1 MSSPWI
7 ARQLRRHIVGADTT
21 SARLSRPP
29 PYHVPMGVDITEA
42 DFERE
47 VIQASHQVPV
57 VVDFWAEWCGPC
69 KQLAPVLEAAIAS
82 RGGAVKLVK
91 VDTEANQ
98 QLAAAFRIQSIPAV
112 KAFKDG
118 VVVAEFNGALPPAQI
133 EAFLDQLVPSATDE
147 AVAAGDADA
156 LRAVLAEDPTNVDAA
171 MAFARLLL
179 AAGQPA
185 DAISV
190 LEPVQ
195 ETPQAAGLMT
205 CAEIVLDPTLD
216 PELATALQRLSG
228 DPVGALEA
236 MLEVLPGADAKR
248 KDRVRRVMI
257 GVFAER
263 PVDDPIVLEYRKRL
277 ARALN

>member
-1 MSSPWI
+1 
-7 ARQLRRHIVGADTT
+7 
-21 SARLSRPP
+21 
-29 PYHVPMGVDITEA
+29 MGVDVNAAE
-42 DFERE
+42 FNLE
-47 VIQASHQVPV
+47 VIEASHQVPV
-57 VVDFWAEWCGPC
+57 VVDFWADWCGPC
-69 KQLAPVLEAAIAS
+69 KQLAPALEAAVAS
-82 RGGAVKLVK
+82 RGGAIKLVK

-118 VVVAEFNGALPPAQI
+118 QVVAEFSGAIPPAQI
-133 EAFLDQLVPSATDE
+133 EAFLDQLIPSATDE
-147 AVAAGDADA
+147 AVAAGDADS
-156 LRAVLAEDPTNVDAA
+156 LRAILAEDPTNLDAA

-179 AAGQPA
+179 AAGQTA
-185 DAISV
+185 DAIAV
-190 LEPVQ
+190 LEPVK
-195 ETPQAAGLMT
+195 ETPQAAGLIT
-205 CAEIVLDPTLD
+205 CAEIVLDPSLD
-216 PELATALQRLSG
+216 PELSAALERLAG

-236 MLEVLPGADAKR
+236 MLEVLPGADADR

>member
-1 MSSPWI
+1 
-7 ARQLRRHIVGADTT
+7 
-21 SARLSRPP
+21 
-29 PYHVPMGVDITEA
+29 MGVDITEA
-42 DFERE
+42 DFARE

>member
-1 MSSPWI
+1 
-7 ARQLRRHIVGADTT
+7 
-21 SARLSRPP
+21 
-29 PYHVPMGVDITEA
+29 MGVDVNAAE
-42 DFERE
+42 FHLE
-47 VIQASHQVPV
+47 VIEASYQVPV

-69 KQLAPVLEAAIAS
+69 KQLAPALEAAVAS
-82 RGGAVKLVK
+82 RGGAIKLAK

-98 QLAAAFRIQSIPAV
+98 GLAQAFQIQSIPAV

-118 VVVAEFNGALPPAQI
+118 VVVAEFTGAIPPGEI
-133 EAFLDQLVPSATDE
+133 DRFLDGLVQSPVE
-147 AVAAGDADA
+147 AAAEAGDADA
-156 LRAVLAEDPTNVDAA
+156 LRAILAQDPTNLDAA

-179 AAGQPA
+179 AAGQTA

-190 LEPVQ
+190 LEPVK
-195 ETPQAAGLMT
+195 ETPQAAGLIT

-216 PELATALQRLSG
+216 PELAAALERLAS

-236 MLEVLPGADAKR
+236 MLDVLPGADADR